1 VRLAVREEVEKL
13 RQVLREDITVAVGAA
28 LVNINQPQSVSIVD
42 V

>member
-1 VRLAVREEVEKL
+1 MREEVEKL
-13 RQVLREDITVAVGAA
+13 RQVLREDISVAVGAA